1 LDITMARLAKD
12 FKLIWAEIGS
22 NASRDRG
29 CSNGKLAS
37 SWSETGIRCEFTGFP
52 QCKLV
57 TAGTDKGRRPWHHN
71 PIIQGDAMKT
81 TFQLSA
87 TLLACVTWAGMAQAA
102 LDAVAQP
109 AIVGEAAMVIGVARI
124 TSSTGDSAAVN
135 RGTAIRVGDRIET
148 ESGGH
153 VHVRFVDGGRL
164 SVRPSSRLQ
173 VENYSHAAQQPA
185 LTAIKFRLDEGVV
198 RSITGSWGE
207 ASRDRFRL
215 NTPVAAI
222 GIKGTDFVVRADNN
236 STAASVYTGAIVL
249 AALSGGCQTSLGPC
263 QNGGEKLLSQDMPG
277 QMLELGRGQ
286 AGPQLVPLVD
296 LLAEN
301 SRRAAGGQ
309 LAKVDKSST
318 ADTSRAPSSGNA
330 GTAGAAVPVATETGV
345 TVSALL
351 PNVKPEAVATPVV
364 PDAPLPVVSQLAW
377 ARYSWATAVEGD
389 ALSKSFEAARE
400 NGRQLT
406 AGNGSYGLFR
416 NPSADGVDTLLTA
429 DASATFR
436 LAGSSAQLVKSSGA
450 TEAATVDHGS
460 LSIDFTRRTFDT
472 QLAVSSATVGTDQIA
487 ASGAVAAD
495 GLFLS
500 TAGNAWVA
508 GATSLNGKE
517 AGYIFEKQNTSGTLR
532 GLTLWGR

>member
-1 LDITMARLAKD
+1 
-12 FKLIWAEIGS
+12 
-22 NASRDRG
+22 
-29 CSNGKLAS
+29 
-37 SWSETGIRCEFTGFP
+37 
-52 QCKLV
+52 
-57 TAGTDKGRRPWHHN
+57 
-71 PIIQGDAMKT
+71 
-81 TFQLSA
+81 
-87 TLLACVTWAGMAQAA
+87 
-102 LDAVAQP
+102 
-109 AIVGEAAMVIGVARI
+109 
-124 TSSTGDSAAVN
+124 
-135 RGTAIRVGDRIET
+135 
-148 ESGGH
+148 
-153 VHVRFVDGGRL
+153 
-164 SVRPSSRLQ
+164 
-173 VENYSHAAQQPA
+173 
-185 LTAIKFRLDEGVV
+185 
-198 RSITGSWGE
+198 
-207 ASRDRFRL
+207 
-215 NTPVAAI
+215 
-222 GIKGTDFVVRADNN
+222 
-236 STAASVYTGAIVL
+236 
-249 AALSGGCQTSLGPC
+249 
-263 QNGGEKLLSQDMPG
+263 
-277 QMLELGRGQ
+277 
-286 AGPQLVPLVD
+286 LVD

-416 NPSADGVDTLLTA
+416 NPSADGAGTLLTA
-429 DASATFR
+429 EASATFR
-436 LAGSSAQLVKSSGA
+436 LAGSSAQFIKTGGA
-450 TEAATVDHGS
+450 TEAATVDRGS

-472 QLAVSSATVGTDQIA
+472 QLAVSSATVGTDQVA

-495 GLFLS
+495 GLFQS

-508 GATSLNGKE
+508 GATSLDGKE

>member
-1 LDITMARLAKD
+1 
-12 FKLIWAEIGS
+12 
-22 NASRDRG
+22 
-29 CSNGKLAS
+29 
-37 SWSETGIRCEFTGFP
+37 
-52 QCKLV
+52 
-57 TAGTDKGRRPWHHN
+57 
-71 PIIQGDAMKT
+71 MKT
-81 TFQLSA
+81 TFQISA
-87 TLLACVTWAGMAQAA
+87 ALLACATWAGMAHGAA
-102 LDAVAQP
+102 DAVAQP

-124 TSSTGDSAAVN
+124 TSSTGDSASVN

-173 VENYSHAAQQPA
+173 VEDYSHSAQQPA

-222 GIKGTDFVVRADNN
+222 GIKGTDFVVRADTNT
-236 STAASVYTGAIVL
+236 TAASVYTGAIVL
-249 AALSGGCQTSLGPC
+249 AALSAGCQTSLGPC
-263 QNGGEKLLSQDMPG
+263 QNGGEKLLSQDMKG

-301 SRRAAGGQ
+301 SRRTASGH
-309 LAKVDKSST
+309 LAKIDNKSSAPETTRT
-318 ADTSRAPSSGNA
+318 ATASNVSTGNTSAMGAGLAP
-330 GTAGAAVPVATETGV
+330 TLETGV
-345 TVSALL
+345 TVSALQ
-351 PNVKPEAVATPVV
+351 PSVKPDAVVTPVV
-364 PDAPLPVVSQLAW
+364 PTAPLPVITTAPLPVVTTAPLPVVTQLAW

-389 ALSKSFEAARE
+389 AVSKSFEAARE

-406 AGNGSYGLFR
+406 VSNGSYGLFR
-416 NPSADGVDTLLTA
+416 NPSADGADTLLTA
-429 DASATFR
+429 EASATFR

-450 TEAATVDHGS
+450 TEAAKVDHGS

-495 GLFLS
+495 GMFLS

-517 AGYIFEKQNTSGTLR
+517 AGYIFEKQNTTGTLR